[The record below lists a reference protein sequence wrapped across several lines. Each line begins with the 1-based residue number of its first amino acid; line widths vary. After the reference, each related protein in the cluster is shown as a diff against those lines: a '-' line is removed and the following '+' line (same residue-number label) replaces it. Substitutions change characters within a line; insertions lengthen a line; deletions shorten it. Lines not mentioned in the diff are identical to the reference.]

1 MFLGNDKLNS
11 LATILLFIYRSKL
24 VDSKYDKEI
33 ITSIVDMTKS
43 KNSDIIAIKDIIK
56 NMIKDEVNITKTNIM
71 DTISLNLPEDS
82 TITKKLL
89 KLIDTDLAEKDMK
102 RYLDEMAILI
112 LESSTILKSN
122 NLVNSASYSINTKDL
137 TVEENIELL
146 KKVKNELAIL
156 DDIETDGSIKS
167 EDTSDMD
174 TIDISSEDSML
185 NTLNKTTNGD
195 KILLKTGWSEY
206 NNAIGG
212 GHYTGELTV
221 IEALQHKNKTGFT
234 LSIFLQT
241 LLNNKI
247 ELKDGKKPIWLWISL
262 EDDILQIVIKIFVY
276 LYFRKYKK
284 MPLMLEIDNKYISD
298 FVKTEI
304 DATGNRL
311 IVRRIDNTQF
321 TIEKYRKIVESYE
334 LTGNRVIVTSVDYLE
349 KAYTDGNKYSTG
361 ANGSGLKNMFTY
373 FRTFIQQKNI
383 LFLTPHQIAV
393 DALNAIRNGASDKE
407 FLKLIVG
414 KNFTQ
419 GSRGLPQEFDV
430 EVLIHLC
437 KINGIDYQAVQI
449 GKFKRP
455 DYVDPRDKF
464 MLIPFE
470 KSNKNEVKKILAPLM
485 EDCSATN
492 VIIKDREDDNDSV
505 LDL

>member
-1 MFLGNDKLNS
+1 
-11 LATILLFIYRSKL
+11 
-24 VDSKYDKEI
+24 
-33 ITSIVDMTKS
+33 
-43 KNSDIIAIKDIIK
+43 
-56 NMIKDEVNITKTNIM
+56 
-71 DTISLNLPEDS
+71 
-82 TITKKLL
+82 
-89 KLIDTDLAEKDMK
+89 
-102 RYLDEMAILI
+102 
-112 LESSTILKSN
+112 
-122 NLVNSASYSINTKDL
+122 
-137 TVEENIELL
+137 
-146 KKVKNELAIL
+146 
-156 DDIETDGSIKS
+156 
-167 EDTSDMD
+167 MD

-373 FRTFIQQKNI
+373 FRTYIQQKNI